1 MMRIL
6 FARHGNT
13 FGPNDRVVWVGAGTD
28 LPLVDKGREQA
39 HKAAAFLDRENLRPT
54 AILAATLQRTS
65 QFAQIVSEDLGL
77 AAPIAESRLNEIHY
91 GPWEAATTDQI
102 ALDPARA
109 AALERWQQADIW
121 PDVLGWQTTQ
131 SDVTDALT
139 ALLKDVSGGQFGEQP
154 LIVSS
159 NGILRFAP
167 RVLGIPA
174 GGSYQ
179 LKTGHLGCL
188 EREFDTWA
196 VRFWAQSP

>member
-1 MMRIL
+1 MRIL

-39 HKAAAFLDRENLRPT
+39 HKAASFLDRENLRPT

-65 QFAQIVSEDLGL
+65 QFAQIISEDLGL

-91 GPWEAATTDQI
+91 GRWEAATTDQI

-109 AALERWQQADIW
+109 AALEQWQKSDIW
-121 PDVLGWQTTQ
+121 PDALGWQTTQ
-131 SDVTDALT
+131 SDVTNALT
-139 ALLKDVSGGQFGEQP
+139 SLLKDVADGHFGDQP

-179 LKTGHLGCL
+179 LKTGALGCL
-188 EREFDTWA
+188 DREYDTWN